1 MVVRIFRICMR
12 VQFQSFYM
20 RQADT
25 ECRRRG
31 LCSLACRLL
40 NTHLIFLVCEA
51 NFIGLFIHLWT
62 LKQECTQQTEFG
74 VSSSTRRLSFM
85 SAMFGK
91 VILIHKFQVN
101 YYFQCQH
108 RLKHIQA
115 KLNEYPL
122 VSDDILR
129 SYGAKWL
136 ICARNYT
143 IYYIIFT
150 IMFSFMHRPIIIFAK
165 PNASTHVSFCLA
177 VYLHFIDQQVAL
189 FYLKM
194 IINI

>member
-51 NFIGLFIHLWT
+51 ILLAFYTFVNI
-62 LKQECTQQTEFG
+62 KA
-74 VSSSTRRLSFM
+74 SSSTRRLSFM

-143 IYYIIFT
+143 IYYIIIT

-177 VYLHFIDQQVAL
+177 VYLHFIDPQVAL
-189 FYLKM
+189 FYLKI